1 MAQAREF
8 PLRSHQAPRSRSKK
22 YWKILIILITLSLAV
37 SAIPSASGQT
47 QQPFL
52 IAVQTASNQHGT
64 VTFLRDDTTGVLT
77 AVPNT
82 TVTFQNPCDP
92 FTAEPKYRFL
102 FGSCNGGLS
111 MYALDGSTGVVS
123 EVPNSPF
130 YGNDYKLGGCNHGR
144 SYGAVRVHRES

>member
-1 MAQAREF
+1 MWLTPRFFRLTLDLQTFPSRIQRGAAISDGQGRHMAQAREF

-77 AVPNT
+77 AVPN
-82 TVTFQNPCDP
+82 
-92 FTAEPKYRFL
+92 
-102 FGSCNGGLS
+102 
-111 MYALDGSTGVVS
+111 
-123 EVPNSPF
+123 
-130 YGNDYKLGGCNHGR
+130 
-144 SYGAVRVHRES
+144 